1 MAPRSDDAE
10 GAEIRSDPPIPS
22 EFPSLVNVVSE
33 NHGGIDLLRELKGK
47 YSEDPM
53 FKAIL
58 DKPHDYRNFTVE
70 NNLIFLKSGKSKI
83 LCIPKVLIDGRSA
96 CEIVISEA
104 HSLLAHLGASKTLVW
119 QQGPASFNI
128 TAKTDV
134 CTLPIN
140 VPKLIIAYVTY
151 YCLKLSNI
159 STLMATGSGQHGK
172 HCSLST
178 AELCARHNVNIQ
190 VTCTVQ
196 LP

>member
-1 MAPRSDDAE
+1 MDLIVERITKRPTYVRVLHNVTSY
-10 GAEIRSDPPIPS
+10 SCSSNLQKCSSTLTVPS
-22 EFPSLVNVVSE
+22 VC
-33 NHGGIDLLRELKGK
+33 
-47 YSEDPM
+47 Y
-53 FKAIL
+53 
-58 DKPHDYRNFTVE
+58 
-70 NNLIFLKSGKSKI
+70 
-83 LCIPKVLIDGRSA
+83 
-96 CEIVISEA
+96 
-104 HSLLAHLGASKTLVW
+104 VW

-178 AELCARHNVNIQ
+178 AELCARHNYYEIPFSHINYYLQFVN
-190 VTCTVQ
+190 VK
-196 LP
+196 LL